1 MRFKEFLKNELSGWK
16 KREVIWLTLACFI
29 ITALSIYWKDSVMG
43 IISATTGVACV
54 ICTGKGKLSAYI
66 FGLINCLLYAIIAFK
81 ARLYGETMLNLIY
94 YAPMQFI
101 GFYLW
106 SKNMNHDTK
115 EVKKTHMKNME
126 RIIWLLILIGLTI
139 IYGYILK
146 LLGDAMPFVDSFT
159 TMASIVAMVVSIK
172 AYSEQWWI
180 WIFVNV
186 FSVYMWWEQFRIGND
201 SMATLLMW
209 SVYLVNS
216 VIMCIKW
223 EKEVRKNNDSKS
235 KVLMEKKNE
244 I

>member
-1 MRFKEFLKNELSGWK
+1 
-16 KREVIWLTLACFI
+16 
-29 ITALSIYWKDSVMG
+29 
-43 IISATTGVACV
+43 
-54 ICTGKGKLSAYI
+54 
-66 FGLINCLLYAIIAFK
+66 
-81 ARLYGETMLNLIY
+81 
-94 YAPMQFI
+94 
-101 GFYLW
+101 
-106 SKNMNHDTK
+106 
-115 EVKKTHMKNME
+115 MKNME
-126 RIIWLLILIGLTI
+126 RIIWLLILIGLTV

-159 TMASIVAMVVSIK
+159 TMASVVAMVVSIK

-223 EKEVRKNNDSKS
+223 EKEVRKNKDSKS
-235 KVLMEKKNE
+235 KVLMETKNE